1 MHRDGVDGEGDFVVI
16 FPRQWGPQLLAC
28 SIMNEVPQKKGMSAL
43 GWVGIGCGTVLL
55 IGVVVVAL
63 LIGWCNRKV
72 EQVQQNPERF
82 MAELAIN
89 AHPDYSVVSS
99 NDQAK
104 EMTIKEDKT
113 GKEMTFSYKDI
124 ADGEFAMTTSDGQN
138 FEVGTVK
145 LEDLPEFVKV
155 VDGGVITSGYQAT
168 ENGVLK
174 GSLIYTTT
182 ETAEDVITFYEKS
195 VETWSSNTKQKNNFA
210 LGGIAQHSIKVS
222 DANRMIHVIAQ
233 KQDAQTTVSV
243 TFEQK

>member
-1 MHRDGVDGEGDFVVI
+1 
-16 FPRQWGPQLLAC
+16 
-28 SIMNEVPQKKGMSAL
+28 
-43 GWVGIGCGTVLL
+43 
-55 IGVVVVAL
+55 
-63 LIGWCNRKV
+63 
-72 EQVQQNPERF
+72 
-82 MAELAIN
+82 
-89 AHPDYSVVSS
+89 
-99 NDQAK
+99 
-104 EMTIKEDKT
+104 
-113 GKEMTFSYKDI
+113 
-124 ADGEFAMTTSDGQN
+124 
-138 FEVGTVK
+138 
-145 LEDLPEFVKV
+145 